1 MSADKDIY
9 KVKMVLVGESGV
21 GKTNIARIF
30 KGIDFNEE
38 HLLTSGVDFVV
49 RENSIKHK
57 TIKFFLWDTAGK
69 DFHNPEMM
77 KMLCSGKQAI
87 LLVYDITNKKS
98 FDELKKFCIK
108 DIKKAYPNVKCK

>member
-30 KGIDFNEE
+30 KGDYFDEE
-38 HLLTSGVDFVV
+38 YIQTYGADYALRTS
-49 RENSIKHK
+49 SIKNK
-57 TIKFFLWDTAGK
+57 TIEFFLWDTAGK
-69 DFHNPEMM
+69 DFHNPKMM
-77 KMLCSGKQAI
+77 KMLCSGMQAI